1 MIKEIYLVRGTDQ
14 ESYPEFKDRI
24 FNITTVL
31 LKKIN
36 PEALKFTITEMA
48 PPRITI
54 IPFRRTKIA
63 AISIYKSS
71 TKTIEELR
79 EAEGF
84 YGAYRVT
91 EALPVAYR
99 KNWKDGEPTPGA
111 CLLTLFSK
119 KKSIDYKTF
128 IHRWHNGHTPLS
140 LRIHPLWNY
149 VRNVVN
155 ESLFVDSARF
165 DGIVEEQVRDA
176 ADLLNPFRFF
186 GNPLIIIPR
195 MIMVYSD
202 TKSFIDYAGMET
214 YLAAEYHIKSSYISR
229 ES

>member
-1 MIKEIYLVRGTDQ
+1 MNKEIYLIRGTFQ
-14 ESYPEFKDRI
+14 ESYQEFYNRI
-24 FNITTVL
+24 SNMTSL
-31 LKKIN
+31 LVTEYN
-36 PEALKFTITEMA
+36 PDALKFTITGMA
-48 PPRITI
+48 PPRLTI
-54 IPFRRTKIA
+54 IPFRRSKIA
-63 AISIYKSS
+63 AISIYKKSLEP
-71 TKTIEELR
+71 IEELR
-79 EAEGF
+79 YAEGF

-99 KNWKDGEPTPGA
+99 KSWKDGEATPGT

-155 ESLFVDSARF
+155 EGIFNDSARF
-165 DGIVEEQVRDA
+165 DGIVEEQVQKE

-186 GNPLIIIPR
+186 GNPLVIIPR
-195 MIMVYSD
+195 MLMVYSD
-202 TKSFIDYAGMET
+202 TKSFIDYPGMET
-214 YLAAEYHIKSSYISR
+214 YLAAEYHIKS
-229 ES
+229 

>member
-1 MIKEIYLVRGTDQ
+1 MYKEIYLVRGTVR
-14 ESYPEFKDRI
+14 ESYPEFYSRI
-24 FNITTVL
+24 NTLAFAVTKEV
-31 LKKIN
+31 N
-36 PEALKFTITEMA
+36 PEALKFTITTGA
-48 PPRITI
+48 PPRLTI
-54 IPFRRTKIA
+54 IPFKRSKIA
-63 AISIYKSS
+63 AISVYKSNP
-71 TKTIEELR
+71 KPVEALR

-91 EALPVAYR
+91 EALPVAYQ
-99 KNWKDGEPTPGA
+99 KNWQDGEPTPGA

-119 KKSIDYKTF
+119 KKSIDYETF

-155 ESLFVDSARF
+155 EGLYKNSAWF
-165 DGIVEEQVRDA
+165 DGIVEEQVQKS

-195 MIMVYSD
+195 MLIVYSD
-202 TKSFIDYAGMET
+202 TKSFIDYPGMET
-214 YLAAEYHIKSSYISR
+214 YLAAEYHIKS
-229 ES
+229 

>member
-1 MIKEIYLVRGTDQ
+1 MLAKEL
-14 ESYPEFKDRI
+14 
-24 FNITTVL
+24 
-31 LKKIN
+31 N

-48 PPRITI
+48 PPRISI
-54 IPFRRTKIA
+54 IPFRRSKIA
-63 AISIYKSS
+63 AISIYKSNPDPVE
-71 TKTIEELR
+71 KLR
-79 EAEGF
+79 KAEGF

-91 EALPVAYR
+91 EALPVAYQ
-99 KNWKDGEPTPGA
+99 KSWKDGEPTPGA

-155 ESLFVDSARF
+155 EGIFEDSAWF
-165 DGIVEEQVRDA
+165 DGIVEEQVQKA
-176 ADLLNPFRFF
+176 TDLLNPFRFF

-195 MIMVYSD
+195 MIMVYSGY
-202 TKSFIDYAGMET
+202 KII
-214 YLAAEYHIKSSYISR
+214 H
-229 ES
+229 

>member
-1 MIKEIYLVRGTDQ
+1 MNKEIYLIRGTDQ
-14 ESYPEFKDRI
+14 ESYQEFKDRI
-24 FNITTVL
+24 FNMASVVSKEL
-31 LKKIN
+31 N

-48 PPRITI
+48 PPRMTI
-54 IPFRRTKIA
+54 IPFRRSKIA
-63 AISIYKSS
+63 AISVYKSNPEPVEKLM
-71 TKTIEELR
+71 TAK
-79 EAEGF
+79 GF

-99 KNWKDGEPTPGA
+99 KNWNDGEPTPGV

-155 ESLFVDSARF
+155 ESLAEDSVWF
-165 DGIVEEQVRDA
+165 DGIVEEQVQKA
-176 ADLLNPFRFF
+176 SDLLNPFRFF

-202 TKSFIDYAGMET
+202 TKSFIDYPGMET
-214 YLAAEYHIKSSYISR
+214 YLAAEYHIKS
-229 ES
+229 

>member
-1 MIKEIYLVRGTDQ
+1 MNKEIYLIRGTAS
-14 ESYPEFKDRI
+14 ESYQEFYKRI
-24 FNITTVL
+24 FKMTSDL
-31 LKKIN
+31 AKEIN
-36 PEALKFTITEMA
+36 PEALKFTITEIA
-48 PPRITI
+48 PPRLTI
-54 IPFRRTKIA
+54 IPFRRSKIA

-71 TKTIEELR
+71 PEPAEELR
-79 EAEGF
+79 KAEGF

-91 EALPVAYR
+91 EALPVVYQ
-99 KNWKDGEPTPGA
+99 KSWKDGERTPGA
-111 CLLTLFSK
+111 CLLTLFPK

-155 ESLFVDSARF
+155 ESMSEDLPRF
-165 DGIVEEQVRDA
+165 DGIVEEQVQEA

-195 MIMVYSD
+195 MLMVYSD
-202 TKSFIDYAGMET
+202 TRSFIEYSGMET
-214 YLAAEYHIKSSYISR
+214 YLAAEYHIKS
-229 ES
+229 